1 MGFVIV
7 VVILALVQYIVF
19 GMLVGRARGK
29 YNVPAPA
36 CSGDPIFERYWRVHQ
51 NTLEQL
57 VVFLPAIFLY
67 AYVGNSVIAAGAGV
81 VYLLGRLLYLRG
93 YVANPE
99 SRAIGFILTFLPHGV
114 HADCL
119 AVHCCNNYVRLAY
132 YSRSYW
138 I

>member
-67 AYVGNSVIAAGAGV
+67 VNVGGNPVIAAGAGV

-99 SRAIGFILTFLPHGV
+99 SRAIGFILTFLPTV
-114 HADCL
+114 FMLIASL
-119 AVHCCNNYVRLAY
+119 YIAATTMFA
-132 YSRSYW
+132 
-138 I
+138 

>member
-7 VVILALVQYIVF
+7 VVILAVVQYIAF
-19 GMLVGRARGK
+19 GILVGRARGK

-57 VVFLPAIFLY
+57 VAFLPAIFLY
-67 AYVGNSVIAAGAGV
+67 AYIGNPVIAAGAGV

-99 SRAIGFILTFLPHGV
+99 SRAIGFVLTFLPTV
-114 HADCL
+114 FMLL
-119 AVHCCNNYVRLAY
+119 ASLFIAATTMFA
-132 YSRSYW
+132 
-138 I
+138 

>member
-57 VVFLPAIFLY
+57 VVFLPAITD
-67 AYVGNSVIAAGAGV
+67 NAAGIIISHNHPSGTLEA
-81 VYLLGRLLYLRG
+81 
-93 YVANPE
+93 
-99 SRAIGFILTFLPHGV
+99 SRADIQVT
-114 HADCL
+114 D
-119 AVHCCNNYVRLAY
+119 RLKEVAKLVGIELLDHVIISKNGY
-132 YSRSYW
+132 YSFSDEG
-138 I
+138 IL